1 LRIRRICFWQGA
13 KGFGGDFWIHGRNR
27 EEWSVM
33 MKKCRLFHDE
43 RGVTL
48 IEITMAVAI
57 FAGVIGVTAQ
67 SLISFYVSIDMQEQ
81 RMEGVAACR
90 SVMDSLREKR
100 VEFQD
105 DFPVGLLTWIET
117 QNAESWE
124 DYLADNS
131 EHEQLANQTLVVNCY
146 NTDGEVAGDGDNP
159 IEVHVTTNWL
169 DRKGRSLSA
178 TVVSMLTSE

>member
-1 LRIRRICFWQGA
+1 M
-13 KGFGGDFWIHGRNR
+13 N
-27 EEWSVM
+27 
-33 MKKCRLFHDE
+33 KCRLFQDE

-48 IEITMAVAI
+48 IEITLAVAI

-67 SLISFYVSIDMQEQ
+67 ALMSFYVSIDVQEQ

-100 VEFQD
+100 VEFSEE
-105 DFPVGLLTWIET
+105 FPEGLLTWIET
-117 QNAESWE
+117 QNADSW
-124 DYLADNS
+124 DDFLADNS
-131 EHEQLANQTLVVNCY
+131 DYVQLAEQTLVVECY
-146 NTDGEVAGDGDNP
+146 NTDGDVAGEGDNP

-169 DRKGRSLSA
+169 DRKGRPMSA